1 MSGLMNWKQL
11 SGTGLNSHHGFG
23 MSPLRAI
30 DQNVVWFR
38 ATVIMAL
45 VLMASW
51 HSAWAQSSA
60 NPRFSLAVGVDN
72 VLGSIID
79 ERPGSPLPYVSVE
92 VASARLTERVDLRLA
107 SGADISPYGG
117 WFGGGAL
124 ISLGLPDTSMFV
136 EASFM
141 PGLWVDFDHQYRV
154 GAFEQGLGHP
164 LEFRSQIGV
173 GWQIDPISAVLLT
186 LSHKSNGNIPGG
198 VANPGMEAL
207 QVRYSQS
214 F

>member
-1 MSGLMNWKQL
+1 MGQD
-11 SGTGLNSHHGFG
+11 
-23 MSPLRAI
+23 I
-30 DQNVVWFR
+30 VWFR
-38 ATVIMAL
+38 AATVMGL
-45 VLMASW
+45 VLATCW
-51 HSAWAQSSA
+51 NAAWAQSSA
-60 NPRFSLAVGVDN
+60 NPRFSLGVGVDN
-72 VLGSIID
+72 VLGSIVD
-79 ERPGSPLPYVSVE
+79 ERPGSPLPYVSIE

-107 SGADISPYGG
+107 GGADISPYGG
-117 WFGGGAL
+117 WFGSGASV
-124 ISLGLPDTSMFV
+124 SLGLPNTSMFV

-154 GAFEQGLGHP
+154 AAFEQGLGHP

-173 GWQIDPISAVLLT
+173 GWQFDPVSAVLLT
-186 LSHKSNGNIPGG
+186 LSHKSNANIPGA

>member
-1 MSGLMNWKQL
+1 MNWKQL
-11 SGTGLNSHHGFG
+11 SRTGLNSLRGFL
-23 MSPLRAI
+23 MPLLRTTGQDI
-30 DQNVVWFR
+30 VWFR
-38 ATVIMAL
+38 AAVIMVPFFTAC
-45 VLMASW
+45 W

-60 NPRFSLAVGVDN
+60 NPRFSLGVGVDN

-79 ERPGSPLPYVSVE
+79 ERPGSPLSYVSIE

-107 SGADISPYGG
+107 GGVDISPYGG
-117 WFGGGAL
+117 WFGSGASV
-124 ISLGLPDTSMFV
+124 SLGLPNTSMFV

-173 GWQIDPISAVLLT
+173 GWQFDPVSAVLLT
-186 LSHKSNGNIPGG
+186 LSHKSNANIPGA
-198 VANPGMEAL
+198 VANPGMEAI

>member
-1 MSGLMNWKQL
+1 MNWKQL
-11 SGTGLNSHHGFG
+11 SGTGLNSPHGFCVL
-23 MSPLRAI
+23 SSLADRAC
-30 DQNVVWFR
+30 VGWFQA
-38 ATVIMAL
+38 ATVIVL
-45 VLMASW
+45 VLATCSNA
-51 HSAWAQSSA
+51 AWAQSSA
-60 NPRFSLAVGVDN
+60 NPRFSLGVGIDN

-117 WFGGGAL
+117 WFGSGAS

-173 GWQIDPISAVLLT
+173 GWQIDPVSAVLLT